1 MYFKRFFIMEV
12 NMKKSFTKEEY
23 SDYVKS
29 VSPNSKLF
37 TNIIKAFIVGGL
49 ICVIGQI
56 IINILKARGLNLDMT
71 SSLTSIIMVFLGAFL
86 TALGL
91 YDQLGKFAGAGSIVP
106 ITGFANSVVSPA
118 MEFKTEGYIMGMG
131 AKMFIIAGPVIVFG
145 ICSSIIA
152 GIIHFI
158 IW

>member
-1 MYFKRFFIMEV
+1 
-12 NMKKSFTKEEY
+12 MKKSFTKEEY
-23 SDYVKS
+23 SEYVKG

-37 TNIIKAFIVGGL
+37 MNIIKAFAVGGI

-56 IINILKARGLNLDMT
+56 IINILKARGLNMEMVT
-71 SSLTSIIMVFLGAFL
+71 AITSIIMVFLGAFL
-86 TALGL
+86 TALNV
-91 YDQLGKFAGAGSIVP
+91 YDEIGKFAGAGSIVP

-145 ICSSIIA
+145 LCSSIIA
-152 GIIHFI
+152 GIIHYFI
-158 IW
+158 M

>member
-1 MYFKRFFIMEV
+1 LLRDGGI
-12 NMKKSFTKEEY
+12 MKKSFTKEEY
-23 SDYVKS
+23 SEYVKG

-37 TNIIKAFIVGGL
+37 MNIIKAFAVGGI

-56 IINILKARGLNLDMT
+56 IINILKARGLNMEMVT
-71 SSLTSIIMVFLGAFL
+71 AITSIIMVFLGAFL
-86 TALGL
+86 TALNV
-91 YDQLGKFAGAGSIVP
+91 YDEIGKFAGAGSIVP

-145 ICSSIIA
+145 LCSSIIA
-152 GIIHFI
+152 GIIHYFI
-158 IW
+158 M